1 MEVNDIFTL
10 KERDPSLTLAG
21 VISAQN
27 RLIVTQPMLP
37 VLSSKQASVEAG
49 IGGEEKV
56 AEIFR
61 RHSFPFEHHIFHDL
75 SPSSDEKFQMD
86 TYFMTPSYGLVLETK
101 NIGGSLEFR
110 ENPPQ
115 LIRTRENGQKD
126 GFESPVVQLERNRE
140 LLSAWLR
147 SRNIYIPIYGAVV
160 LAYPKQIVEVP
171 PSKAKIL
178 FPSSIPAFIN
188 SIPQQA
194 KKLDSV
200 TFEWLSAELLK
211 SHRRFIPKPIC
222 ETYQIPFGDIRPGV
236 ICRVCDRI
244 GMVKHRRT
252 WFCPHCGAVD
262 PIAHVRTL
270 QEWFLL
276 FKREITNRECREFLG
291 IDDIDTA
298 KRVLLNM
305 NMARKGAFRYRTYI
319 MDLSKI

>member
-1 MEVNDIFTL
+1 MEVKDICIL

-21 VISAQN
+21 VISAQS
-27 RLIVTQPMLP
+27 RLAASHPILP
-37 VLSSKQASVEAG
+37 VLFSKQAAVEAG

-61 RHSFPFEHHIFHDL
+61 RHSFSFDHHIFHDL

-86 TYFMTPSYGLVLETK
+86 TYFMTPSYGLVFETK

-115 LIRTRENGQKD
+115 LIRTRENGLKD
-126 GFESPVVQLERNRE
+126 GFESPVVQLDRNRD

-171 PSKAKIL
+171 PSKAKVL

-188 SIPQQA
+188 SIPKQT
-194 KKLDSV
+194 KKLDPDC
-200 TFEWLSAELLK
+200 FEWLSAELLK
-211 SHRRFIPKPIC
+211 NHQRYIPKPLC
-222 ETYQIPFGDIRPGV
+222 EAYQIPFGDIRPGV
-236 ICRVCDRI
+236 ICKVCDRI

-252 WFCPHCGAVD
+252 WYCPFCKATDHL
-262 PIAHVRTL
+262 AHVRNL

-276 FKREITNRECREFLG
+276 FKRTITNRECREFLQV
-291 IDDIDTA
+291 DDIDTA
-298 KRVLLNM
+298 KRILLSM
-305 NMARKGAFRYRTYI
+305 NMTFQGTFRNRAYI

>member
-1 MEVNDIFTL
+1 M
-10 KERDPSLTLAG
+10 
-21 VISAQN
+21 
-27 RLIVTQPMLP
+27 
-37 VLSSKQASVEAG
+37 
-49 IGGEEKV
+49 GGEEKV

-61 RHSFPFEHHIFHDL
+61 RHSFPFDHHIFHDL

-86 TYFMTPSYGLVLETK
+86 TYFMTPSYGLVFETK

-140 LLSAWLR
+140 LLTAWFR
-147 SRNIYIPIYGAVV
+147 SRGFSIPIYGAVV
-160 LAYPKQIVEVP
+160 LAYPKQIVLVP

-194 KKLDSV
+194 KELDHG
-200 TFEWLSAELLK
+200 TFDWLSSQLLE
-211 SHRRFIPKPIC
+211 SHCRYIPKPIC
-222 ETYQIPFGDIRPGV
+222 ETYQIPFSDIRPGV
-236 ICRVCDRI
+236 ICKVCDRI

-252 WFCPHCGAVD
+252 WWCPYCQATDHL
-262 PIAHVRTL
+262 AHVRNL

-276 FKREITNRECREFLG
+276 FKRTITNRECREFLQ
-291 IDDIDTA
+291 IDNIHTATRILQSSNMDIEGTF
-298 KRVLLNM
+298 KNRS
-305 NMARKGAFRYRTYI
+305 YI
-319 MDLSKI
+319 MDLSKVR

>member
-1 MEVNDIFTL
+1 MNCL

-21 VISAQN
+21 VISAQK
-27 RLIVTQPMLP
+27 RLSVSHLIFP

-61 RHSFPFEHHIFHDL
+61 RYSFPFNHHIFHDL

-110 ENPPQ
+110 ENPPL
-115 LIRTRENGQKD
+115 LIRTKENGQKD
-126 GFESPVVQLERNRE
+126 GFESPVVQMERDRE

-147 SRNIYIPIYGAVV
+147 SRNIHIPVYGAVV

-171 PSKAKIL
+171 PRKAKIL

-188 SIPQQA
+188 SLPQQE
-194 KKLDSV
+194 KKLDPV
-200 TFEWLSAELLK
+200 VFDWLSSELLK
-211 SHRRFIPKPIC
+211 SHQRFIPKPIC
-222 ETYQIPFGDIRPGV
+222 ETYQIKFTDIRPGV
-236 ICRVCDRI
+236 ICKVCDRI
-244 GMVKHRRT
+244 RMMKHRRV
-252 WFCPHCGAVD
+252 WYCPHCHATD
-262 PIAHVRTL
+262 PIAHVRTI

-291 IDDIDTA
+291 IEDIDTA
-298 KRVLLNM
+298 KRILLNM
-305 NMARKGAFRYRTYI
+305 NMTWKGAFRYRTYI